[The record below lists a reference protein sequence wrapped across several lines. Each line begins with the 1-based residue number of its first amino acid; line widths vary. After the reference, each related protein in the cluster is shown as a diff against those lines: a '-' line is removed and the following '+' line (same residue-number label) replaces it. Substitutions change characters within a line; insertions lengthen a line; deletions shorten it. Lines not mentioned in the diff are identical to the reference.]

1 MSEWE
6 LYTVFYS
13 SKPHRCLTSGLITLI
28 WTLAVL
34 LTHMGWPVLWKFG
47 LTLRSCDPEKT
58 ILNPN
63 SSRARYVFPKTHL
76 LMQLSLLYIGNLLV
90 LGVLGFRNLITS
102 RTEEVQCQFTDG
114 LVGYPTSFWK
124 FTLLTILGPYRLL
137 YFLVQGSSSAV
148 I

>member
-1 MSEWE
+1 MDLGSIIDS
-6 LYTVFYS
+6 Y
-13 SKPHRCLTSGLITLI
+13 GLACPLEVWIDI
-28 WTLAVL
+28 EV
-34 LTHMGWPVLWKFG
+34 MRP
-47 LTLRSCDPEKT
+47 RKT